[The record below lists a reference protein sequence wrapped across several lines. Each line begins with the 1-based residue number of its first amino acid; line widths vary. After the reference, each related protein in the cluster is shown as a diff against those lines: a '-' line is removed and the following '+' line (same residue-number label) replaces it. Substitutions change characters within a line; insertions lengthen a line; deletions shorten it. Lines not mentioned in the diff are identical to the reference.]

1 MNKPILFIVGTLL
14 AVVIVVHC
22 QRVMVIRPQ
31 TGYRNAGY
39 NLYNQMAAGAGQNT
53 FSQQDGYLYA
63 LQINQQYTD
72 ANEAQNLLRTV
83 QAIRQATYDSR
94 LGSILNLLLSVFV
107 GLLITNSTGAVAG

>member
-1 MNKPILFIVGTLL
+1 MNKAILFIVGTLL

-22 QRVMVIRPQ
+22 QKVMVIRPQ
-31 TGYRNAGY
+31 TGYRPNY
-39 NLYNQMAAGAGQNT
+39 NMYNQLASARQPS

-63 LQINQQYTD
+63 LNINQQYTD

-94 LGSILNLLLSVFV
+94 LGSILNLLLSTFV
-107 GLLITNSTGAVAG
+107 GLLLTNSTGAIAG

>member
-1 MNKPILFIVGTLL
+1 
-14 AVVIVVHC
+14 
-22 QRVMVIRPQ
+22 MVIRPQ

-94 LGSILNLLLSVFV
+94 LGSILNLRKWRTLDKM
-107 GLLITNSTGAVAG
+107 GRG